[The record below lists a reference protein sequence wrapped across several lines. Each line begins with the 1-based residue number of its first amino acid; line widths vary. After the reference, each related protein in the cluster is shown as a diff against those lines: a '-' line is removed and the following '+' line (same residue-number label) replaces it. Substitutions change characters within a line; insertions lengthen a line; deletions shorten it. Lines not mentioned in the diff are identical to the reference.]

1 MENWNPFLIWTNRK
15 ISPHTFGAWSRWS
28 GFSLHAGVAR
38 LHAEDNFLAA
48 MEAAGEDIA
57 RAREAQLAPMVDCA
71 LEAEILATPLD

>member
-1 MENWNPFLIWTNRK
+1 LV
-15 ISPHTFGAWSRWS
+15 GA
-28 GFSLHAGVAR
+28 AAVAR

-57 RAREAQLAPMVDCA
+57 RAREAQLVPTVDCA